1 MRSLL
6 IALTSCCAVTAVASS
21 VMAQEGAA
29 FYKGKTVTYVVATSP
44 GGGYDFYGRLV
55 ARYMQAALPDS
66 TFVIKNVPGAGHIVG
81 ANFIYAAKPDGLTI
95 GTFNTGLIY
104 AQIAKGA
111 GVKFDLSRM
120 SWIGKASTEQ
130 RVMVV
135 SALSPFKTFADVQAA
150 TTEKPVKVSIG
161 GVGSAAYAET
171 MIIAKAF
178 NQNFRVI
185 PGYVGGDSEMAM
197 RRGEIDANFGG
208 LATYEPFVENGY
220 GKFVLQSGGKAEQGV
235 PQARDLAKTP
245 EAKSLIALI
254 DSQAEIGRFT
264 AGPPNIPANQL
275 ETLRAAYKAAMENP
289 ELQEQA
295 AKAEK
300 PVEPLYGE
308 DVAKRIR
315 AALDQ
320 TPEMAAFIA
329 EVTKPAEKE
338 KKAKK

>member
-1 MRSLL
+1 MRKLL
-6 IALTSCCAVTAVASS
+6 VVASGCFAAAAIA
-21 VMAQEGAA
+21 VPAMAQQGAD

-44 GGGYDFYGRLV
+44 GGGYDFYGRLA
-55 ARYMQAALPDS
+55 ARFMQAALPDS
-66 TFVIKNVPGAGHIVG
+66 TFVVKNMPGAGHIVG
-81 ANFIYAAKPDGLTI
+81 ANYIYAAKPDGLTI

-111 GVKFDLSRM
+111 GVKFDLARM

-135 SALSPFKTFADVQAA
+135 STLSPYKTFADVQAA
-150 TTEKPVKVSIG
+150 TKDKPVKVSIG

-171 MIIAKAF
+171 MIIARAF
-178 NQNFRVI
+178 NLNFRVI
-185 PGYVGGDSEMAM
+185 PGYVGSDSEMAM

-220 GKFVLQSGGKAEQGV
+220 GKFVLQSGGEAEAGV
-235 PQARDLAKTP
+235 PQARDLAKSR

-264 AGPPNIPANQL
+264 AGPPQIPADQL
-275 ETLRAAYKAAMENP
+275 ATLRAAYKAAMENP
-289 ELQEQA
+289 ELRAQA

-300 PVEPLYGE
+300 PIEPLYGE
-308 DVAKRIR
+308 DVARRIR
-315 AALDQ
+315 EALDQ

-329 EVTKPAEKE
+329 EVTKP
-338 KKAKK
+338 KKKKK